1 MKAILMALLMVFSF
15 SVVGCK
21 DDDKPKV
28 PDTGGIEKKVE
39 DTKKEAEKKV
49 EDTKKEAEKKKE
61 GSN

>member
-39 DTKKEAEKKV
+39 EKKTEGEKKV
-49 EDTKKEAEKKKE
+49 EEKKKE
-61 GSN
+61 GEKKAAGSK